1 MLLVG
6 TSIVKM
12 IRSSILE
19 PEFNMNFPYQTFPW
33 RLEVNKDHH
42 NVKGIAL
49 TVCHFECEEHLQ
61 KYIDRYKLK
70 SRDYKVSNRDGKS
83 LKSSKKH
90 KTNVSKRSGASN
102 NGGSG
107 TVRKRKSSV
116 DSIRNT
122 VSDAKGTKCLKKS
135 KTQS

>member
-1 MLLVG
+1 
-6 TSIVKM
+6 M

-19 PEFNMNFPYQTFPW
+19 PEFNTNFPYQTFPW

-61 KYIDRYKLK
+61 KYLDRYKLK
-70 SRDYKVSNRDGKS
+70 PKDYKVSNRDGKS

-90 KTNVSKRSGASN
+90 KTNIPKRSG
-102 NGGSG
+102 NGDNRS
-107 TVRKRKSSV
+107 TSSVRKRKSSV
-116 DSIRNT
+116 DSSGNT
-122 VSDAKGTKCLKKS
+122 SSNAKGAKCLRKS
-135 KTQS
+135 KTKN

>member
-1 MLLVG
+1 
-6 TSIVKM
+6 
-12 IRSSILE
+12 
-19 PEFNMNFPYQTFPW
+19 
-33 RLEVNKDHH
+33 LEVNKDHH

-61 KYIDRYKLK
+61 KYLDRYKLK
-70 SRDYKVSNRDGKS
+70 PKDYKVSNRDGKS

-116 DSIRNT
+116 DSTRNT

-135 KTQS
+135 KTRS

>member
-1 MLLVG
+1 
-6 TSIVKM
+6 M

-19 PEFNMNFPYQTFPW
+19 PEFNTDFPYQTFPW

-61 KYIDRYKLK
+61 KYLDRYKLK
-70 SRDYKVSNRDGKS
+70 PKDYKVSNRDGKS
-83 LKSSKKH
+83 LKSSQKH
-90 KTNVSKRSGASN
+90 KKNVSKRSGGSN
-102 NGGSG
+102 NGSSG

-116 DSIRNT
+116 DSVRNT
-122 VSDAKGTKCLKKS
+122 VSSAKGAKCLKKS
-135 KTQS
+135 KTKN